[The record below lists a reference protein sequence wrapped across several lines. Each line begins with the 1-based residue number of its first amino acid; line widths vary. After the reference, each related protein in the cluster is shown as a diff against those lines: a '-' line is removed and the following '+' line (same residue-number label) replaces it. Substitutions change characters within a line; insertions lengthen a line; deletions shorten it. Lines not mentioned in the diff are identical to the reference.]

1 MPSNSPGSAPG
12 PPRGGDKQQP
22 SSSRA
27 WVPAR
32 RFPESYPGDCPT
44 GHYLYFDGSVLP
56 VMESGSDEGYEV
68 THGGRTV
75 PIDRFLADAGLPPL
89 SERFPVLAYGAN
101 RNPAT
106 LEVKLLNYG
115 YGAHANQAI
124 PVLSARLTDA
134 DVVAC
139 GLHGQGYMYGELLMG
154 SPFSKGVE
162 INVRVLFVDED
173 GLRVLNESEGV
184 SEGMYSV
191 ARIPGVRVSGAM
203 GEISVLGYVAN
214 ARVWTSPHSNSPI
227 AYSTINATGRR
238 VPAMTPRQIMEHAL
252 DVLDLRDLV
261 CRLSGLDRDGAL
273 AGELAKYLN
282 GQWWYAFNTGDAPIQ
297 GYSRILEQFRTSMA
311 NSALPSRTYDYL
323 EQLGCLLPPGTE
335 YQRRE

>member
-1 MPSNSPGSAPG
+1 MPSNSLGSASDPS
-12 PPRGGDKQQP
+12 RSADKQQP
-22 SSSRA
+22 SSSKA

-32 RFPESYPGDCPT
+32 RFPESYPGDCPN
-44 GHYLYFDGSVLP
+44 GHYLYLDGAVLP
-56 VMESGSDEGYEV
+56 VIESGADEGYEV
-68 THGGRTV
+68 ARDGSTV

-115 YGAHANQAI
+115 HAAHSGQGI
-124 PVLSARLTDA
+124 PVLSARLADA

-162 INVRVLFVDED
+162 IDVRVLFVDED

-191 ARIPGVRVSGAM
+191 ARIPSVRVSGAM
-203 GEISVLGYVAN
+203 GEISPLGYVAN
-214 ARVWTSPHSNSPI
+214 ARVWSSPHFDSPI

-238 VPAMTPRQIMEHAL
+238 VPGMTPRQIMEHAL
-252 DVLDLRDLV
+252 DVLDLRDTA
-261 CRLSGLDRDGAL
+261 CRLSGLDRDDAL

-282 GQWWYAFNTGDAPIQ
+282 GQWWYAFNTGDAPIP
-297 GYSRILEQFRTSMA
+297 GYSRILEQFRISMA
-311 NSALPSRTYDYL
+311 NSVLTSRTHDYL

-335 YQRRE
+335 HQRRE